1 MSFSDRDGYIWM
13 DGAFVPWRDATV
25 HVLTHSLHYGVGV
38 FEGIRAYKTS
48 HGTAVFRLD
57 EHIERLFQ
65 SAHILQMNMPYDRA
79 TLREACL
86 DAVRKNSLDSAY
98 LRPIAFFGSE
108 GMGLHATGLSVHV
121 AVAAWFWGA
130 YLGTDG
136 VANGI
141 RVKTSSFGRHHVNS
155 NMCKAKVCG
164 AYINSILALHE
175 ASQQGYDEA
184 LLLDVNGLVAEGSG
198 ENFFLV
204 RNGKL
209 ATPATTSI
217 LEGITRDTILTLARE
232 AGIEVAERPI
242 TRDEVYIADEAF
254 FTGTAAEV
262 TPIRELDGRTIGT
275 GSPGPVTKRLQQL
288 YLDQVHGRRSEHPEW
303 LTAA

>member
-65 SAHILQMNMPYDRA
+65 SAHILQMNIPYDRA

-175 ASQQGYDEA
+175 ASRQGYDEA

-204 RNGKL
+204 RNSKL

-217 LEGITRDTILTLARE
+217 LEGITRDTILALARE

>member
-1 MSFSDRDGYIWM
+1 MSFSDRDGYIWF
-13 DGAFVPWRDATV
+13 DGTFVPWREANV

-38 FEGIRAYKTS
+38 FEGIRAYKTDR
-48 HGTAVFRLD
+48 GPAIFRLD

-65 SAHILQMNMPYDRA
+65 SAHILQMVLPYDRA
-79 TLREACL
+79 TLRDACRE
-86 DAVRKNSLDSAY
+86 AVRRNGLESAY

-130 YLGTDG
+130 YLGADG
-136 VANGI
+136 MNNGI

-175 ASQQGYDEA
+175 ASRQGYDEA
-184 LLLDVNGLVAEGSG
+184 LLLDVHGLVAEGSG

-209 ATPATTSI
+209 ATPPTTSI
-217 LEGITRDTILTLARE
+217 LEGITRETILTLAGE

-254 FTGTAAEV
+254 FTGTAAEI

-275 GSPGPVTKRLQQL
+275 GKPGPVTLRLQQT
-288 YLDQVHGRRSEHPEW
+288 YLDQVHGRRKEHAEW
-303 LTAA
+303 LTIV